1 MRESVDADG
10 PGGIFPRWV
19 AFSRVISGEVVFFFG
34 GESGGG
40 FGCADNAGSGVDAAL
55 VFSARVELEAGF
67 VGDFRGLIYLLTI
80 FSAVGTE

>member
-1 MRESVDADG
+1 MG
-10 PGGIFPRWV
+10 
-19 AFSRVISGEVVFFFG
+19 
-34 GESGGG
+34 GGG